1 MNKKEKLSEIL
12 IGEAVLALLEGD
24 EAISWRA
31 LLDKLQH
38 NMATGMDE
46 ERRQA
51 AMLAI
56 QEVKAEMGSRAAR
69 QGSEG
74 QKDNVVSI
82 TRHRRDTD
90 STRH

>member
-12 IGEAVLALLEGD
+12 IGEAVLALLEAD

-31 LLDKLQH
+31 LLGKLQLKL
-38 NMATGMDE
+38 AEGLDE
-46 ERRQA
+46 DRTQA

-56 QEVKAEMGSRAAR
+56 QEVKAEMRSRGTRRGGEA
-69 QGSEG
+69 
-74 QKDNVVSI
+74 DNVVTL
-82 TRHRRDTD
+82 TRHGSDSD